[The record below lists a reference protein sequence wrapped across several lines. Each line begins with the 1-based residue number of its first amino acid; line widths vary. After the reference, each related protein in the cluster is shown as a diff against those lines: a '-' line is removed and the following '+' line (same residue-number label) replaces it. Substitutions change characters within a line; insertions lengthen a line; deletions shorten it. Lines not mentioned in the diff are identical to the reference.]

1 MSSPIID
8 SSKWKPCAS
17 WSENLTNNTK
27 HLEQNKTGDS
37 IWKPSFNP
45 FANTLPSYEFDFNDN
60 QTFDYING
68 HDPWG
73 RPFVKS
79 IYYFK
84 HTTNKP
90 QKTAF
95 WGVECETGISN
106 YLEIAY
112 NKSRIYKNFR
122 LLGFTS
128 INKEVVRL
136 YIKNVTSDSLDKL
149 KFKFAKTSNFL
160 EWKPAKFMDKDIDD
174 ERPVPAWLV

>member
-1 MSSPIID
+1 MSVPIIN

-27 HLEQNKTGDS
+27 HLEHYTSGDP

-45 FANTLPSYEFDFNDN
+45 FANTLPSYEFDFSDDY
-60 QTFDYING
+60 TFDYING

-73 RPFVKS
+73 RPLVKS

-84 HTTNKP
+84 HKTHKP
-90 QKTAF
+90 QRTAL
-95 WGVECETGISN
+95 WRVECGEGVAN
-106 YLEIAY
+106 YLDLVY
-112 NKSRIYKNFR
+112 NKSRVYKSFS

-149 KFKFAKTSNFL
+149 KFDKTSNFL
-160 EWKPAKFMDKDIDD
+160 EWKPAKFAEKGIDD
-174 ERPVPAWLV
+174 ERPVPMWIV